1 MTDPVNTVNTAGAAD
16 AAARALAARV
26 SGAVHAPGSPGHERA
41 RTGVQL
47 LDPHRPA
54 AVVEAADAEDVRAA
68 LLWAAE
74 RGLPVAVQAT
84 GHGRGT
90 GLSGGVLVDTR
101 RMDGV
106 RVDPA
111 RRTARIGAG
120 TTWRRVIEAAAP
132 HGLAPL
138 SGSSP
143 SVGAVGYTLGGGVGL
158 LARRHGFSADHVHGV
173 DLVTADGGARTVTAD
188 SDPELFRALRGGGG
202 GLGVVTG
209 MEVGLFPVEHLYGGG
224 LLFDLE
230 GDPAG
235 VLGAWREWT
244 RDLPEEMTSGMS
256 LVSYPDLPAL
266 PPHLRG
272 RHLARVAVSWSGP
285 VAQGPGLVEP
295 LRSAGPLL
303 EDTLGVLP
311 YTRSEE
317 VFSDPEEPAAFR
329 GNGLLLDDLPVAD
342 AAAAAR
348 RAHAAPFMTVVW
360 LRHLGG
366 ALSRPPAVPGVV
378 GHRDAAFAL
387 TLLTLDGA
395 RDTPAMADLRAS
407 TTEALADRTLGRSL
421 TLSFGAMDADRV
433 RTAFSPGDH
442 ARLVRLRERLDPR
455 GLIHSHRPLVRP
467 RDLG

>member
-1 MTDPVNTVNTAGAAD
+1 MTDLANTTD
-16 AAARALAARV
+16 AAAVRALAARV
-26 SGAVHAPGSPGHERA
+26 AGAVHTPGSPGHGRA

-54 AVVEAADAEDVRAA
+54 AVVEAAGADDVRATVA
-68 LLWAAE
+68 WASE

-90 GLSGGVLVDTR
+90 GLDGGVLIDTH

-111 RRTARIGAG
+111 RRTARVAAGA
-120 TTWRRVIEAAAP
+120 TWRRVVEAAAP

-158 LARRHGFSADHVHGV
+158 LARRYGFAADHLRGV
-173 DLVTADGGARTVTAD
+173 DLVTADGTAHRV
-188 SDPELFRALRGGGG
+188 SAGTDPDLLRALRGGGG
-202 GLGVVTG
+202 SPGAVTG
-209 MEVGLFPVEHLYGGG
+209 IEIDLFPVEHLYGGG
-224 LLFDLE
+224 LLFDLGE
-230 GDPAG
+230 DPAG
-235 VLGAWREWT
+235 VLGAWWEWT
-244 RDLPEEMTSGMS
+244 RDLPEEMTSGVS
-256 LVSYPDLPAL
+256 AVSYPDLPGL

-285 VAQGPGLVEP
+285 LEQGPGLVDP

-317 VFSDPEEPAAFR
+317 VFADHDDPAAFR
-329 GNGLLLDDLPVAD
+329 GEGLLLDDLPVAD

-348 RAHAAPFMTVVW
+348 RGAEAPFLTAVW

-366 ALSRPPAVPGVV
+366 ALSRPPRTPGVV
-378 GHRDAAFAL
+378 GHRGAACAL
-387 TLLTLDGA
+387 ALLTLDG
-395 RDTPAMADLRAS
+395 REDTPAMADLRAS
-407 TTEALADRTLGRSL
+407 TAAALADRTLGRSL
-421 TLSFGAMDADRV
+421 TLSFGAMDADLV
-433 RTAFSPGDH
+433 RTAFSPEDH
-442 ARLVRLRERLDPR
+442 ALLVRQRDRLDPR
-455 GLIHSHRPLVRP
+455 GLFHSHRPL
-467 RDLG
+467 D

>member
-1 MTDPVNTVNTAGAAD
+1 MTDSTSTTDTTDTAV
-16 AAARALAARV
+16 RALADRV
-26 SGAVHAPGSPGHERA
+26 SGAVHAPGSPAHERA
-41 RTGVQL
+41 STGVQL
-47 LDPHRPA
+47 LAPHRPA
-54 AVVEAADAEDVRAA
+54 AVVEAADAGDVRTATA
-68 LLWAAE
+68 WAAE
-74 RGLPVAVQAT
+74 HGLPVAAQAT

-90 GLSGGVLVDTR
+90 GLSGGVLITTH

-120 TTWRRVIEAAAP
+120 ATWRRVIEAAAP

-158 LARRHGFSADHVHGV
+158 LARRYGFSADHVRRI
-173 DLVTADGGARTVTAD
+173 DLVTADGAARTVTAD
-188 SDPELFRALRGGGG
+188 SDPGLLRALRGGGG
-202 GLGVVTG
+202 GLGIVTG
-209 MEVGLFPVEHLYGGG
+209 MEVDLFPVERLYGGG
-224 LLFDLE
+224 LLFDL
-230 GDPAG
+230 GADPAG
-235 VLGAWREWT
+235 VLGAWWDWT
-244 RDLPEEMTSGMS
+244 RGLPEEMTSGVS
-256 LVSYPDLPAL
+256 LVSYPDLPVL

-285 VAQGPGLVEP
+285 AEQGPRLVEP

-317 VFSDPEEPAAFR
+317 VFADHEEPAAFR
-329 GNGLLLDDLPVAD
+329 GEGLLLDDLPVAD
-342 AAAAAR
+342 AAAAAGR
-348 RAHAAPFMTVVW
+348 GAAAPFMSVLW

-378 GHRDAAFAL
+378 GHRDAAVAL

-395 RDTPAMADLRAS
+395 EDTPAMADLRAA
-407 TTEALADRTLGRSL
+407 TTAALAGRTLGRSL
-421 TLSFGAMDADRV
+421 TLSFGAMDPDRV
-433 RTAFSPGDH
+433 RTAFSPDDH
-442 ARLVRLRERLDPR
+442 AHLVGLRRRLDPR
-455 GLIHSHRPLVRP
+455 GLIHSHRPLE
-467 RDLG
+467 